1 MTRAPAYFSNDYRSA
16 RGKFLV
22 ACKTMRLRVESFEN
36 PHAERGGEPVYTDV
50 AVLGP
55 ENTRAALMLTS
66 GTHGVEGFCGSAI
79 QTGLIL
85 EGLAGRMPP
94 DLRIV
99 MVHAVNPYGFAH
111 LRRVNEDNIDLN
123 RNFIDHGAA
132 PPANPAYD
140 ELSDIIAPTAYWR
153 LATGTALARLLIHR
167 MIHGTAKLQAAITG
181 GQYSHPKG
189 LFYGGQA
196 PAWSNK
202 TFRRIVRRHIAGVER
217 AALLDI
223 HTGLGPHG
231 QGEIIASDMPD
242 SPAHARARDW
252 WGERVKS
259 SKAGDSVSADLS
271 GTLKN
276 AFYET
281 LPRAE
286 VTAGTLEF
294 GTLPAIQVLH
304 AMQAENWL
312 HNHGSRG
319 SRNATRIRSALRH
332 AFYPDSDRWK
342 TKVWDQGYEAVEQAM
357 NGLRR

>member
-1 MTRAPAYFSNDYRSA
+1 MTRALAYFSNDYRTA
-16 RGKFLV
+16 RGRFMV
-22 ACKTMRLRVESFEN
+22 ACKTARLRVESFEC
-36 PHAERGGEPVYTDV
+36 PHPGRDGEPVYTDV

-55 ENTRAALMLTS
+55 DNTRAALMLTS

-85 EGLAGRMPP
+85 EGLAARMPP

-123 RNFIDHGAA
+123 RNFIDHDAA

-140 ELSDIIAPTAYWR
+140 ELADIIAPTAHWR
-153 LATGTALARLLIHR
+153 LATGASLARLLMHR

-181 GQYSHPKG
+181 GQYNHPDG
-189 LFYGGQA
+189 LFYGGRA

-202 TFRRIVRRHIAGVER
+202 TFRQIVRRRIVGAER

-231 QGEIIASDMPD
+231 QGEIISSDMPG
-242 SPAHARARDW
+242 SPAHARAQAW
-252 WGERVKS
+252 WGERVKTT
-259 SKAGDSVSADLS
+259 KAGESVSADLS

-276 AFYET
+276 AFYEA

-286 VTAGTLEF
+286 ATAGTLEF
-294 GTLPAIQVLH
+294 GTLPALQILH

-312 HNHGSRG
+312 HNNGGNH
-319 SRNATRIRSALRH
+319 RSATQIISAMRH
-332 AFYPDSDRWK
+332 AFYPDSDTWK
-342 TKVWDQGYEAVEQAM
+342 TRVWNQGCEAVEQAM
-357 NGLRR
+357 AGLCV